1 MADEFNVDELFEEL
15 QLEMDDA
22 IENFDKQLSVM
33 RTGNANPAMLDIVR
47 VDYFGTPTPLNQVA
61 GISVVEGQTLV
72 VKPYDASIIKDIE
85 KAIVVSDMGINPTND
100 GKVIRLTIPSMTEDK
115 RKKLASEVSEKAEK
129 AKTVIRN
136 IRRDTNKKIE
146 TAQKDKAIS
155 EDDSHKLKDDV
166 QNQLKD
172 YENKIIST
180 EKKKIDEIL
189 KF

>member
-1 MADEFNVDELFEEL
+1 MADEFSVDDLFEEL
-15 QLEMDDA
+15 KMEMDDA
-22 IENFDKQLSVM
+22 LENFDKQLSVM
-33 RTGNANPAMLDIVR
+33 RTGQATPAILDIVR
-47 VDYFGTPTPLNQVA
+47 VDYYGTPTPLNQVA

-72 VKPYDASIIKDIE
+72 VKPYDASVIKDIE
-85 KAIVVSDMGINPTND
+85 KAIVMSDIGINPAND
-100 GKVIRLTIPSMTEDK
+100 GKVIRLTVPTMTEDK
-115 RKKLASEVSEKAEK
+115 RKKLASEASEKAEK

-136 IRRDTNKKIE
+136 IRRDVNKKIE
-146 TAQKDKAIS
+146 TAQKDKALS